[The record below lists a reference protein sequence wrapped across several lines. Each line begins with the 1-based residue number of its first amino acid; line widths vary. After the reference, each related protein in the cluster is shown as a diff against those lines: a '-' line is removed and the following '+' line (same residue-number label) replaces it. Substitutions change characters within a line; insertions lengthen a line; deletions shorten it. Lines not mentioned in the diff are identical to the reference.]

1 MSLLIL
7 SPSRET
13 KSWVASIKQSDP
25 KIEVFVY
32 PESIDNDAVEFALVW
47 NHPYGSLKKYP
58 NLKCISSMG
67 AGVDYLF
74 KDPDLP
80 ENVPIT
86 RIVDPELSKT
96 MFEFILAIVMN
107 HLRNLTYFKQLQI
120 KEEWKPSIYKR
131 IEDVQIGIM
140 GYGVIGSYV
149 ANRLSNCGF
158 SVKAWSQNKKPDKN
172 IEQFVGEYDF
182 KSFMQN
188 TEILI
193 CLLPSTDK
201 TKGLLNKQ
209 TLGFLPQGASLIN
222 VARGNILIDEDL
234 IELLDSGHLKRASLD
249 VFSQEPLPENHPF
262 WKHEKID
269 ITPHIASLTNPKS
282 VAPQIVANYR
292 RMKGGEPL
300 MNQVSIEKGY

>member
-25 KIEVFVY
+25 IIEVFVY
-32 PESIDNDAVEFALVW
+32 PEAIDNDAVEFALVW
-47 NHPYGSLKKYP
+47 NHPYGSLKRYP

>member
-25 KIEVFVY
+25 IIEVFVY
-32 PESIDNDAVEFALVW
+32 PEAIDNDAVEFALVW
-47 NHPYGSLKKYP
+47 NHPYGSLKKYR

-67 AGVDYLF
+67 AGVDYLL